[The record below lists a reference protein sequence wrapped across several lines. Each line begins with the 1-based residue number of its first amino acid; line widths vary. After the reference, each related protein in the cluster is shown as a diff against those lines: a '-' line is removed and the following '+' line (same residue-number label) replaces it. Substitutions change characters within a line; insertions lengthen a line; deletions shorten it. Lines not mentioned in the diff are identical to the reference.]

1 MKNHIIASIISC
13 FLISIV
19 FFFFNYKITTIIKFA
34 IVYIIAINSTNFLI
48 EKMKSG
54 KKR

>member
-34 IVYIIAINSTNFLI
+34 TVYIIAINLTNFFNRKN
-48 EKMKSG
+48 ES
-54 KKR
+54 R